1 VCFISGLGPQL
12 RPAPFL
18 LGPPSRICDKCAY
31 RAFWN
36 GRYCQVIDT
45 SLEAAQTSLPAG
57 LDIIDLDRIAAA
69 SEASRSPSTRRAYA
83 SALRRWTAWC
93 AGRGVEPDAAGPEHV
108 AAWIAELAAAG
119 RSASTIQV
127 ALAALAADAHDA
139 GIPDPTAHPGVRRVV
154 AGLRR
159 TVGTAPRRQAHP
171 VTTAEVRRIVVAI
184 EGDGLRAL
192 RDRALI
198 LLGYAAALR
207 RSELADL
214 RLADIVQRRG
224 GFVIRVRSSKT
235 DQEAVGQVV
244 GVTRGQHHETD
255 PVSALS
261 TWTTV
266 AELSGD
272 DELWPPI
279 SWSDRRVIRERHLGG
294 HDVARILRS
303 RAADAGLGDLPI
315 SGHSLRAGH
324 ATEAASRGVPA
335 DRLMRTTRYRSMSG
349 LAPYVRPAEALRDT
363 TSADLGL

>member
-1 VCFISGLGPQL
+1 V
-12 RPAPFL
+12 
-18 LGPPSRICDKCAY
+18 
-31 RAFWN
+31 
-36 GRYCQVIDT
+36 
-45 SLEAAQTSLPAG
+45 
-57 LDIIDLDRIAAA
+57 DRIAAA
-69 SEASRSPSTRRAYA
+69 AEASRSLSTRRAYA
-83 SALRRWTAWC
+83 SALRRWVAWC

-108 AAWIAELAAAG
+108 AAWVAELAAAG

-127 ALAALAADAHDA
+127 ALAALAADARDA
-139 GIPDPTAHPGVRRVV
+139 GRPDPAAHPGVRRVV

-159 TVGTAPRRQAHP
+159 QVGTAPRRQAHP
-171 VTTAEVRRIVVAI
+171 VTTEDVRRIVTAI
-184 EGDGLRAL
+184 QGDGLRAP

-214 RLADIVQRRG
+214 RLGDIVQRRG

-235 DQEAVGQVV
+235 DQEAAGQVV

-261 TWTTV
+261 GWI
-266 AELSGD
+266 AAAGLSGD
-272 DELWPPI
+272 DWLWPPI
-279 SWSDRRVIRERHLGG
+279 SWSDRRVLAGRHLGG
-294 HDVARILRS
+294 HDVARILIA

-335 DRLMRTTRYRSMSG
+335 ERLMRTTRHRSMAG

-363 TSADLGL
+363 TSASLGL